1 MSIKVCH
8 LTSVHNRLDIRIFKK
23 ECCTLYKN
31 GFDVTLLVFDG
42 KKDEIKNGISI
53 INLGKKN
60 NESRIKRIINS
71 NISFIIK

>member
-8 LTSVHNRLDIRIFKK
+8 LTSVHSRLDIRIFK

-53 INLGKKN
+53 INF
-60 NESRIKRIINS
+60 R
-71 NISFIIK
+71 